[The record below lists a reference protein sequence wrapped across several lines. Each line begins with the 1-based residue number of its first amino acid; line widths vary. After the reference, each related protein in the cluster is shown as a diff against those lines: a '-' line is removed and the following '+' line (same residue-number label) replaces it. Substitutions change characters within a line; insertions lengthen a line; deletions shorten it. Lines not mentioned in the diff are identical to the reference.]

1 MGLKDNERK
10 ELKVVTIDN
19 YIKEVCW
26 KGRQRNCTEADSES
40 YFKRVG
46 CRIIANEVE
55 KKR

>member
-10 ELKVVTIDN
+10 ELKIVTIYN
-19 YIKEVCW
+19 YIEEVCW
-26 KGRQRNCTEADSES
+26 KGRQIKGSEADSES

-46 CRIIANEVE
+46 YRIIANEVE